1 MADVSYLTLDG
12 LNRLK
17 NELAKMTG
25 PEREEIAKR
34 LRAAIDQ
41 GDLSE
46 NADYTSAKEDQAFL
60 EGRIQETERLL
71 SNVVIIDNVTKNL
84 EEVGIGDHITIQEGT
99 YPVEKYHLV
108 GPKEADPGNGRISL
122 ESPIGKALLGRKV
135 GEEVMADTPGGSIRF
150 KILKIE

>member
-1 MADVSYLTLDG
+1 MSDVSYLTLDG

-17 NELAKMTG
+17 DELARMKG

-46 NADYTSAKEDQAFL
+46 NADYTSAKEDQSFL
-60 EGRIQETERLL
+60 EGRIQEAERLL

-84 EEVGIGDHITIQEGT
+84 EEVGIGDHITIQESN

-135 GEEVMADTPGGSIRF
+135 GEEVIADTPGGSIRF

>member
-1 MADVSYLTLDG
+1 MAEPSYLTQEG
-12 LNRLK
+12 LTRLI
-17 NELAKMTG
+17 NEL
-25 PEREEIAKR
+25 ERMKGHDRDAIAKR

-60 EGRIQETERLL
+60 EGRIQEMEAVL
-71 SNVVIIDNVTKNL
+71 SNVIVIEDIERNL
-84 EEVGIGDHITIQEGT
+84 EQVGIGDHITIQEGSF
-99 YPVEKYHLV
+99 PPEKYHLV

-150 KILKIE
+150 TILGIE

>member
-1 MADVSYLTLDG
+1 MADASYLTQEG

-17 NELAKMTG
+17 NELEHMKG
-25 PEREEIAKR
+25 PERDAIAKR

-60 EGRIQETERLL
+60 EGRIQEVEAIL
-71 SNVVIIDNVTKNL
+71 SNVIVIDNVARNL
-84 EEVGIGDHITIQEGT
+84 EEVGIGDHITIQEGS
-99 YPVEKYHLV
+99 YPPEKYHLV

-135 GEEVMADTPGGSIRF
+135 GEEVMADTPGGSVRF
-150 KILKIE
+150 KILSIE

>member
-1 MADVSYLTLDG
+1 MADVSYLTLEG

-17 NELAKMTG
+17 NELASMKG
-25 PEREEIAKR
+25 PEREEIARR

-46 NADYTSAKEDQAFL
+46 NADYTSAKEDQSFL
-60 EGRIQETERLL
+60 EGRIQETELLL
-71 SNVVIIDNVTKNL
+71 SNVVVIEDVSKNL
-84 EEVGIGDHITIQEGT
+84 EEVGIGDHITIQEGADT
-99 YPVEKYHLV
+99 PEKYHLV

-122 ESPIGKALLGRKV
+122 ESPIGKALMGRKV
-135 GEEVMADTPGGSIRF
+135 GEEVMVDTPGGSIRF

>member
-1 MADVSYLTLDG
+1 MAEASYLTQEG

-17 NELAKMTG
+17 KELERMKG
-25 PEREEIAKR
+25 PERDAIAKR

-60 EGRIQETERLL
+60 EGRIQEVEAIL
-71 SNVVIIDNVTKNL
+71 SNVIVIDNVTRNL
-84 EEVGIGDHITIQEGT
+84 EEVGIGDHITIQEGS
-99 YPVEKYHLV
+99 YPPEKYHLV

-135 GEEVMADTPGGSIRF
+135 GDEVMADTPGGSVRF
-150 KILKIE
+150 KILSIE

>member
-17 NELAKMTG
+17 DELARMKG

-84 EEVGIGDHITIQEGT
+84 EEVGIGDHITIQEGA
-99 YPVEKYHLV
+99 YQAEKYHLV